1 MAFLPTLCLVL
12 NRRPIERLVSGHL
25 LQPLA
30 LLRALDHV
38 SLAVDEFLLA
48 CVEFCFVF
56 KDGATARQRRRISG
70 KLKTLTQLPTV
81 IARNLWKRGFLIKK
95 KIRILHYLIRHRR
108 RMSMSRRDNTD
119 LDKVTL

>member
-12 NRRPIERLVSGHL
+12 HRRPIERLVSGHL

-38 SLAVDEFLLA
+38 SLAVDPVDEFLLA

-56 KDGATARQRRRISG
+56 KDGATARQRRRNQR
-70 KLKTLTQLPTV
+70 KTESAYATPNGNCAQPLETRLFKQ
-81 IARNLWKRGFLIKK
+81 KEIK
-95 KIRILHYLIRHRR
+95 
-108 RMSMSRRDNTD
+108 NTS
-119 LDKVTL
+119 LLNSIPQK

>member
-1 MAFLPTLCLVL
+1 MAFLPSLCLVL
-12 NRRPIERLVSGHL
+12 DRRPIERLVSGHL

-56 KDGATARQRRRISG
+56 KDGATARQRRRNQR
-70 KLKTLTQLPTV
+70 KTESAYATPNGNCAQPLETRLF
-81 IARNLWKRGFLIKK
+81 N
-95 KIRILHYLIRHRR
+95 
-108 RMSMSRRDNTD
+108 
-119 LDKVTL
+119 

>member
-38 SLAVDEFLLA
+38 SLAVDEFLLSM
-48 CVEFCFVF
+48 CRVLFCFQGWR
-56 KDGATARQRRRISG
+56 DGATASQNQR
-70 KLKTLTQLPTV
+70 KTENAYATPNGNCAQPLETRLLNKKENKNTSLLNSTQKTNV
-81 IARNLWKRGFLIKK
+81 DESER
-95 KIRILHYLIRHRR
+95 
-108 RMSMSRRDNTD
+108 
-119 LDKVTL
+119 

>member
-12 NRRPIERLVSGHL
+12 HRRPIERLVSGHL

-30 LLRALDHV
+30 LLRPLDHV

-56 KDGATARQRRRISG
+56 KDGATARQRRRIVKSLAA
-70 KLKTLTQLPTV
+70 KF
-81 IARNLWKRGFLIKK
+81 NLRSTMTEEMAEMAG
-95 KIRILHYLIRHRR
+95 
-108 RMSMSRRDNTD
+108 
-119 LDKVTL
+119 